1 MLLTH
6 GIYGAGS
13 NWRGIARKLVA
24 ARPDWSVVLVDLRNH
39 GRSESGEPPHTLE
52 ACAEDLR
59 ALVAELG
66 SIEVLAGHSFGGKV
80 VLQARPL
87 VGDVAQIWMLDSSPS
102 TRRDLANDPTSALAV
117 LELLE
122 RLPRTWPSRDAFV
135 QAIVDAGHTKD
146 LGAWLGMNVVADG
159 DVYTLRLALPA
170 LREMLADYCARDLW
184 HLVEDA
190 SLPGTVEIVIAD
202 RSSTL
207 SAADRERLSAPLA
220 HIHAHH
226 IDAGHWLHID
236 APTAVVQLFAAAL
249 PTTLS

>member
-24 ARPDWSVVLVDLRNH
+24 ARPDWSVVLVDLRSH

-52 ACAEDLR
+52 ACAEDVR
-59 ALVAELG
+59 ALVEQLG
-66 SIEVLAGHSFGGKV
+66 GIEVLAGHSFGGKV

-87 VGDVAQIWMLDSSPS
+87 VADIAQIWMLDSSPS
-102 TRRDLANDPTSALAV
+102 MRPDLEGDPTSALAV

-122 RLPRTWPSRDAFV
+122 RLPRSWPSRDAFI
-135 QAIVDAGHTKD
+135 QAVVDAGHTQA
-146 LGAWLGMNVVADG
+146 LAAWLGMNVVAEG
-159 DVYTLRLALPA
+159 DAYVLRLDLPA
-170 LREMLADYCARDLW
+170 LRAMLADYCARDLW
-184 HLVEDA
+184 NIALDP

-202 RSSTL
+202 RSTTL
-207 SAADRERLSAPLA
+207 SAADRERLEASPA
-220 HIHAHH
+220 HVHAHH

-236 APTAVVQLFAAAL
+236 APANVVQVFAAHL
-249 PTTLS
+249 PTSLT